1 MKKYTVIAVIV
12 ATIALGFFTGIYL
25 YRINKIDT
33 QIEIE
38 KIAEA
43 IDDDIKI
50 EKKDLSVLSS
60 EEKTSPNCTIVLK
73 IYYEE
78 CGHLIETRKNIE
90 KAEVNMT
97 ESEIKQ
103 NFKDWEVQKFTRNR
117 NCII

>member
-25 YRINKIDT
+25 YRIKKLDT
-33 QIEIE
+33 QIETE
-38 KIAEA
+38 KIAEV
-43 IDDDIKI
+43 IDNNTEI
-50 EKKDLSVLSS
+50 EEKDLRVSNS

-78 CGHLIETRKNIE
+78 CGHLIETRKSIE

-97 ESEIKQ
+97 EAEIKQ
-103 NFKDWEVQKFTRNR
+103 NFKNWELQKFTRNR